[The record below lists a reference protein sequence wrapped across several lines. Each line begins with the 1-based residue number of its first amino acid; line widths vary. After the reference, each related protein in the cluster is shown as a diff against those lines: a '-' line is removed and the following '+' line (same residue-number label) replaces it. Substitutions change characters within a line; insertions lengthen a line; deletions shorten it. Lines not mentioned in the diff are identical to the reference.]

1 MIRFVLGLSLCAFT
15 SAVLCAQNP
24 AAQHLLHVYSGTVL
38 GPGGQTLGG
47 IDIQLEIEGHSLSAV
62 SGTHGDFRITTKLS
76 GPVVVKILIPGFA
89 PFQGTVLPDRPA
101 RLNLALSTNVERVVV
116 TADRTPLALDSSANI
131 VRVLTGREL
140 QKSAAVTLG
149 DKVRQVTGVHFFRR
163 SSTLVANPTSQGVSL
178 RGLGSTAASRS
189 LVLANGVPIN
199 DPFGSWIYWDQIPTL
214 AVANIEVVDGGV
226 SDLYGSNA
234 IGGAINIVERQPR
247 KTEFA
252 LDTGYAGY
260 NTPHVFVL
268 GTTRHGPWSGMAAG
282 DFLRTDGYIQIGP
295 DERGPVDTPANLHYQ
310 NGEVYARRSFAHR
323 GAAYLRGDILNEA
336 RGNGTPLQTNGT
348 RLWRY
353 TGGTDW
359 TAEKAGIFALTLFGS
374 TEHYRQ
380 SFSAVPADQS
390 IEFLTRLQHV
400 SAQQLGGA
408 AQWTKALFP
417 WLTLLAGESVN
428 DIRATDYE
436 VPVYHSLPNGL
447 SDTTARQR
455 DIGEYGEA
463 LLQIGNWS
471 LSGSARLDTFLNLDA
486 TQYMRQ
492 GDGPINVMRIL
503 NRTENVLNPK
513 LAVVRSLDRYIS
525 WNASAY
531 RAFRAPSMNELYR
544 RSQVG
549 QEITLPNFDLRS
561 ERATGWETGAQ
572 FNLPGRNTS
581 VRAGY
586 FWTEVNRPVTAL
598 TLQATPSQILKQR
611 ENLGQIRSRGVE
623 LNYETQPLS
632 WLNVTGGYQYANAT
646 VTQFTQNPNLV
657 GKWIPQ
663 VPHNT
668 ATLQLR
674 AAKSSLGTAALM
686 GKLSGR
692 QYDDD
697 ANMFLL
703 HGYFQMDAYVS
714 HAFDHRVEVYA
725 SVVNVFDR
733 AIQVGRTPILTLG
746 TPRTASV
753 GLRIHSPSAVLP

>member
-24 AAQHLLHVYSGTVL
+24 AAQHPLHVYSGTVL
-38 GPGGQTLGG
+38 GPGGQALTGVNV
-47 IDIQLEIEGHSLSAV
+47 QLEIGSHVLRAV
-62 SGTHGDFRITTKLS
+62 TGMHGEFRIATEFN
-76 GPVVVKILIPGFA
+76 GPAAVKILMPGFV
-89 PFQGTVLPDRPA
+89 PFQRTIPPDRPA
-101 RLNLALSTNVERVVV
+101 QLDLALSTSVERVVV

-131 VRVLTGREL
+131 VHVLTGREL
-140 QKSAAVTLG
+140 QHSAAVTLG
-149 DKVRQVTGVHFFRR
+149 DKLRQVAGVHFFRR

-189 LVLANGVPIN
+189 LVLANGIPIN
-199 DPFGSWIYWDQIPTL
+199 DPFGSWVYWDQVPTL
-214 AVANIEVVDGGV
+214 AVRDIEVVDGGV

-234 IGGAINIVERQPR
+234 IGGAINIIERQPR
-247 KTEFA
+247 KTAFA

-268 GTTRHGPWSGMAAG
+268 GTTERGSWSGMAAG
-282 DFLRTDGYIQIGP
+282 DFLRTDGYIQVAP

-310 NGEVYARRSFAHR
+310 NGEVYVRRAFAER
-323 GAAYLRGDILNEA
+323 GAAYLRGDVLNEA

-353 TGGTDW
+353 TGGANW
-359 TAEKAGIFALTLFGS
+359 TAEKAGLFDLTLFGS
-374 TEHYRQ
+374 QEHYRQ
-380 SFSAVPADQS
+380 SFSSVSADQS
-390 IEFLTRLQHV
+390 SEFLTRLQHV
-400 SAQQLGGA
+400 RAQQFGGA

-436 VPVYHSLPNGL
+436 IPVHHNLPNGL

-463 LLQIGNWS
+463 LLQAGNWT

-486 TQYMRQ
+486 TQYSRQ
-492 GDGPINVMRIL
+492 GDGPIKVVRIP

-513 LAVVRSLDRYIS
+513 LAAVRRLDRYVS
-525 WNASAY
+525 WSASAY

-549 QEITLPNFDLRS
+549 QEITLPNPDLRS
-561 ERATGWETGAQ
+561 ERATGWETGIQ
-572 FNLPGRNTS
+572 FNLPGRNTL

-598 TLQATPSQILKQR
+598 TLHVTPSQILKQR
-611 ENLGQIRSRGVE
+611 ENLGQIRSRGAE

-646 VTQFTQNPNLV
+646 VTQFPQDPDLV

-674 AAKSSLGTAALM
+674 AVSARLGTAALM

-714 HAFDHRVEVYA
+714 HAFGHRVEVYA

-746 TPRTASV
+746 TPRMASI
-753 GLRIHSPSAVLP
+753 GLRIHSPSAALP